1 MKLRVLFLE
10 VLPTIAGGQ
19 KVLIDLL
26 SGDFPF
32 EAHVLLPGRGPL
44 ADRLTTAGA
53 ICHCT
58 PMGQYTLVHKT
69 LADWVRYANEL
80 PRLSLHTAKLAR
92 RVNADIIYANS
103 GRAFL
108 WGTLGALL
116 SGRPIVWHVHN
127 MIADGK
133 TLAVMRL
140 FSRMPAVRRLICV
153 CQAARQ
159 QFPGVYAKSTVIYN
173 GVDTKSLT
181 SVPKLG
187 QAVRNEL
194 AIPDQCLVIGIVGD
208 LRSHKGQDIVLRAA
222 GRLASQSAECVVL
235 IVGQAR
241 PNEESRSYAARLR
254 VLADQLPSS
263 CRVIFT
269 GQRADMPRI
278 YNALDILVVA
288 SLSETTSLA
297 LQEAMACGKPVVA
310 SRTGGIPELIKHGVN
325 GLLYPRGDVDGL
337 TAQLTA
343 LAGDSAFRARVGV
356 RARQTAQRQFD
367 LERMRGQIVRELA
380 SVLNGSPFSW
390 R

>member
-32 EAHVLLPGRGPL
+32 EAHVLLPERGPL

-69 LADWVRYANEL
+69 LADWLRYANEL
-80 PRLSLHTAKLAR
+80 PRLSLHTAQLAR

-159 QFPGVYAKSTVIYN
+159 QFPGVYANSFLAYTPSPRSSTMVWTP
-173 GVDTKSLT
+173 G
-181 SVPKLG
+181 
-187 QAVRNEL
+187 
-194 AIPDQCLVIGIVGD
+194 
-208 LRSHKGQDIVLRAA
+208 H
-222 GRLASQSAECVVL
+222 
-235 IVGQAR
+235 
-241 PNEESRSYAARLR
+241 
-254 VLADQLPSS
+254 
-263 CRVIFT
+263 
-269 GQRADMPRI
+269 
-278 YNALDILVVA
+278 
-288 SLSETTSLA
+288 
-297 LQEAMACGKPVVA
+297 
-310 SRTGGIPELIKHGVN
+310 
-325 GLLYPRGDVDGL
+325 
-337 TAQLTA
+337 
-343 LAGDSAFRARVGV
+343 
-356 RARQTAQRQFD
+356 
-367 LERMRGQIVRELA
+367 
-380 SVLNGSPFSW
+380 
-390 R
+390 